1 MTSGKNDSKECLKIL
16 APKGVQKFCRIAGFG
31 LIYCDSKCPLSYIYL
46 YIYFLY
52 IFGGKAGAQQ
62 LRCPFAQDQRLPMN
76 QCWLNQLIANPATFN
91 LAVNHVA
98 VPSEIAN
105 ESALVS

>member
-1 MTSGKNDSKECLKIL
+1 MIPRS
-16 APKGVQKFCRIAGFG
+16 V
-31 LIYCDSKCPLSYIYL
+31 SKCWPLKKCKSFAESLGLVSFTVILSALFHIYNC
-46 YIYFLY
+46 IH
-52 IFGGKAGAQQ
+52 IFYTYLAVKQGRSN
-62 LRCPFAQDQRLPMN
+62 LDAQDQRLPMN

>member
-1 MTSGKNDSKECLKIL
+1 ML

-31 LIYCDSKCPLSYIYL
+31 LIYCDSKCPLSYIYECNC
-46 YIYFLY
+46 IY
-52 IFGGKAGAQQ
+52 IFFTYLAVKQGRSN
-62 LRCPFAQDQRLPMN
+62 LDAQDQRLPMN
-76 QCWLNQLIANPATFN
+76 QCWLNQLTANPATFN